1 MNSYIN
7 YINNLSDTNTYKL
20 LFYTLSIVFF
30 ILSYISQ
37 LKTEKRCNNFV
48 GELLRIIHHF
58 LLYFIYFGFLAPI
71 NILWLMGII
80 NCLTILSWII
90 YKNHCIITILENN
103 ICKLKKNH
111 IFHDLLH
118 NLSESVDLFFTK
130 IRIPI
135 YTLICIFIFLRM
147 YLYYNN
153 KINNKIEI
161 QGHRGARGNYPENSL
176 SAFRYAIENDIDTL
190 ELDLQMTLDKEIIIY
205 HDKNINSDICDGT
218 SVPIKSLTLNEIK
231 NYDCGSKHNI
241 NFPQQISIP
250 GEKIPRFKELIEMIL
265 NEYYYKSIKINVEIK
280 TEQNLDTDEEVYS
293 ITKRI
298 IDIIHLYNIENR
310 TTIQSFD
317 IRALKYVKLID
328 SNIKTSLLI
337 EKQPITDNLIKLAKE
352 LNVQIISPEFNL
364 INKIIVD
371 KLKQNGFEVL
381 PWTINDY
388 ETLIQSINYGV
399 NGIITDYP
407 IKMKEYLLHPI

>member
-1 MNSYIN
+1 MFFYIN
-7 YINNLSDTNTYKL
+7 YINKLSDTNTYKL

-37 LKTEKRCNNFV
+37 LLNEKRCNKFL
-48 GELLRIIHHF
+48 GELLRMIHHF
-58 LLYFIYFGFLAPI
+58 LLYFICFGFLAPI
-71 NILWLMGII
+71 NILWLMAII
-80 NCLTILSWII
+80 NYVTILSWII
-90 YKNHCIITILENN
+90 YKNHCILTILENN

-118 NLSESVDLFFTK
+118 NSSVSVDRFFTK

-135 YTLICIFIFLRM
+135 YALICIFIFLRM
-147 YLYYNN
+147 YVYYNN
-153 KINNKIEI
+153 KIEI
-161 QGHRGARGNYPENSL
+161 HGHRGGLGNYPENTL
-176 SAFRYAIENDIDTL
+176 AAFRYAIQNDIDTL

-205 HDKNINSDICDGT
+205 HDKNINTNICDGI
-218 SVPIKSLTLNEIK
+218 SVPIKSLTLSEIK
-231 NYDCGSKHNI
+231 NYDCGSKPNI
-241 NFPQQISIP
+241 NFPEQKSIP

-265 NEYYYKSIKINVEIK
+265 NEYYYKSIKMNVEIK
-280 TEQNLDTDEEVYS
+280 TEQNLDTDEEVYI
-293 ITKRI
+293 ITKKV
-298 IDIIHLYNIENR
+298 IDIIHLYSIRNI

-337 EKQPITDNLIKLAKE
+337 EKQPITDDLIKIAKE

-364 INKIIVD
+364 INKNIVD
-371 KLKQNGFEVL
+371 KLKKNGFEVL
-381 PWTINDY
+381 PWVIDDY
-388 ETLIQSINYGV
+388 ETLIKSINYGV

-407 IKMKEYLLHPI
+407 KKMKEYLLQHTILFP